1 MRTIKEILRLRWEA
15 GLSHRAIAVSCR
27 KGQTTVR
34 DYLLRAELAGLSW
47 PLPEGME
54 EEALERLLFPPP
66 AASSQ
71 RRPEPDWETIHRE
84 LRGKGV
90 TLALLW
96 QEYKA
101 AHPDGYQH
109 SRFCQLYQQ
118 WASTLEPVLRQHYVA
133 GEKLL
138 VDYAGPTMPV
148 VDRRTGEVRQAQ
160 IFVAVLGAS
169 NYTYV
174 EATWSQGLPDWIGS
188 HRRCFEFLGG
198 VPALITPDNIKSGV
212 TSPCFYDPELN
223 RTYQKLA
230 EHYATAVLPARIR
243 RPRDKA
249 KAEAGVQGVERW
261 LLARLRHRRFFSL
274 AELNEA
280 LWELLAEYNRRPFQK
295 LEGCRE
301 SLFLA
306 LDRPALRP
314 LPARPYEY
322 QEWKKA
328 RVSIDYHVEVDR
340 HYYSVPY
347 QLLGAQVEVCLTAR
361 LVEILHQGQRVASHL
376 RSFVRGGHTTV
387 LAHMPR
393 HHREYVDW
401 SPARLVRWAQQTGPA
416 TAQVVEQILAS
427 RPHPVQGYR
436 AGLGVLRLGK
446 QHGPERLEPACARA
460 LALRTLS
467 YQSIKS
473 ILIHRLEQQP
483 LPTTAAPPPPLQH
496 AHIRGAD
503 YYAQDRGALPLDQ
516 DRGALPRDQEET
528 IHATPTDTGQTAGT
542 EADGNAPRLSGAGAA
557 AGEPELEL

>member
-15 GLSHRAIAVSCR
+15 GLSYQAIAVSCR

-34 DYLLRAELAGLSW
+34 DYLLRAQAAGLSW
-47 PLPEGME
+47 PLPEGMD
-54 EEALERLLFPPP
+54 EEALEQLLFPVP
-66 AASSQ
+66 AASSH
-71 RRPEPDWETIHRE
+71 RRPEPDWATIHQE
-84 LRGKGV
+84 LRRKGV

-101 AHPDGYQH
+101 THPDGYQH

-118 WASTLEPVLRQHYVA
+118 WASGLEPVLRQHYVA

-138 VDYAGPTMPV
+138 VDYAGQTVPV
-148 VDRRTGEVRQAQ
+148 VDRQTGEVREAQ

-169 NYTYV
+169 NFTYV
-174 EATWSQGLPDWIGS
+174 EASWTQGLTDWIGS

-198 VPALITPDNIKSGV
+198 VPALVIPDNIKSGV
-212 TSPCFYDPELN
+212 TSPCFYDPDLN

-230 EHYATAVLPARIR
+230 EHYQTAVLPARIR

-249 KAEAGVQGVERW
+249 KAEAGVQGIERW

-274 AELNEA
+274 GELNEA
-280 LWELLAEYNRRPFQK
+280 LRELLAQYNRRPFQQ

-314 LPARPYEY
+314 LPAHPYEY
-322 QEWKKA
+322 QQWKKA
-328 RVSIDYHVEVDR
+328 RVGIDYHVEVDR

-347 QLLGAQVEVCLTAR
+347 QLLGAQVEVCLTAHT
-361 LVEILHQGQRVASHL
+361 VEILHKGTRVASHL
-376 RSFVRGGHTTV
+376 RSFQRGGHTTV

-393 HHREYVDW
+393 HHREYVEW
-401 SPARLVRWAQQTGPA
+401 SPQRLVRWAQQIGPA

-427 RPHPVQGYR
+427 RAHPVQGYR

-446 QHGPERLEPACARA
+446 QHGPARLEAACVRA

-473 ILIHRLEQQP
+473 ILAHGLENQP
-483 LPTTAAPPPPLQH
+483 LPPTTTAQSPIRH
-496 AHIRGAD
+496 AHIRGAH
-503 YYAQDRGALPLDQ
+503 YYA
-516 DRGALPRDQEET
+516 RDFAEATSLKQEDNVY
-528 IHATPTDTGQTAGT
+528 AASADAGQTAGT
-542 EADGNAPRLSGAGAA
+542 EACRDAASLSGATAD
-557 AGEPELEL
+557 AGLPGLEL

>member
-1 MRTIKEILRLRWEA
+1 MPQARLSMRTIKEILRLRWEA
-15 GLSHRAIAVSCR
+15 GLSYQAIAVSCR

-34 DYLLRAELAGLSW
+34 DYLLRAQAAGLSW
-47 PLPEGME
+47 PLPEGMD
-54 EEALERLLFPPP
+54 EEALEQLLFPVP
-66 AASSQ
+66 AASSH
-71 RRPEPDWETIHRE
+71 RRPEPDWATIHQE
-84 LRGKGV
+84 LRRKGV

-138 VDYAGPTMPV
+138 VDYAGQTVPV
-148 VDRRTGEVRQAQ
+148 VDRQTGEVREAQ

-169 NYTYV
+169 NFTYV
-174 EATWSQGLPDWIGS
+174 EATWTQGLPDWIGS

-230 EHYATAVLPARIR
+230 EHYNTAVLPARIR

-280 LWELLAEYNRRPFQK
+280 LRDLLDEYNRRPFQK

-301 SLFLA
+301 SLFLS
-306 LDRPALRP
+306 LDRPALKP

-322 QEWKKA
+322 QQWKKA
-328 RVSIDYHVEVDR
+328 RVSIDYHVEVER

-347 QLLGAQVEVCLTAR
+347 QLLGAQVEVCLTAHT
-361 LVEILHQGQRVASHL
+361 VEILHKGRRVASHL
-376 RSFVRGGHTTV
+376 RSFQQGGHTT
-387 LAHMPR
+387 LPEHMPR
-393 HHREYVDW
+393 HHREYVQW
-401 SPARLVRWAQQTGPA
+401 SPERLIRWARQTGPA
-416 TAQVVEQILAS
+416 TAQVVEQILAA
-427 RPHPVQGYR
+427 RAHPVQGYR

-446 QHGPERLEPACARA
+446 QHGSARLEAACVRA
-460 LALRTLS
+460 LVLNALS

-473 ILIHRLEQQP
+473 ILAHGLENQP
-483 LPTTAAPPPPLQH
+483 LPPTTTVHAPIRH
-496 AHIRGAD
+496 AHIRGAH
-503 YYAQDRGALPLDQ
+503 YYAQEDNVYAASAD
-516 DRGALPRDQEET
+516 A
-528 IHATPTDTGQTAGT
+528 GQTAGT
-542 EADGNAPRLSGAGAA
+542 EARRDAPSLSGATAD
-557 AGEPELEL
+557 AGLPGLEL

>member
-15 GLSHRAIAVSCR
+15 GLSQREIAVSCR
-27 KGQTTVR
+27 LGRSTVR
-34 DYLLRAELAGLSW
+34 DYLLRAQAAGLRW
-47 PLPEGME
+47 PLPEEMD
-54 EEALERLLFPPP
+54 EEALEQLLFPLP
-66 AASSQ
+66 AASSH
-71 RRPEPDWETIHRE
+71 RRPEPDWATIHQE
-84 LRGKGV
+84 LRRKGV

-118 WASTLEPVLRQHYVA
+118 WASQLEPRPEGTRRQHYVA

-138 VDYAGPTMPV
+138 VDYAGQTVTV
-148 VDRRTGEVRQAQ
+148 VDRRTGEVREAQ

-169 NYTYV
+169 NFTYV
-174 EATWSQGLPDWIGS
+174 EATWSQRLPDWIGS

-230 EHYATAVLPARIR
+230 EHYNTAVLPARIR

-274 AELNEA
+274 AELNDA

-301 SLFLA
+301 SLFLS
-306 LDRPALRP
+306 L
-314 LPARPYEY
+314 
-322 QEWKKA
+322 
-328 RVSIDYHVEVDR
+328 DR
-340 HYYSVPY
+340 HYYSVPH
-347 QLLGAQVEVCLTAR
+347 QLLGVQVEVCLTAHT
-361 LVEILHQGQRVASHL
+361 VEILHQGTRVASHL

-401 SPARLVRWAQQTGPA
+401 SPARLIRWAQQTGPA
-416 TAQVVEQILAS
+416 TAAVIEQILAS
-427 RPHPVQGYR
+427 RAYPVQGYR

-446 QHGPERLEPACARA
+446 HHGPARLEAACARA
-460 LALRTLS
+460 LALRALS

-473 ILIHRLEQQP
+473 ILKHGLEHQP
-483 LPTTAAPPPPLQH
+483 LPPTTTAHTPIRH
-496 AHIRGAD
+496 AHIRGTH
-503 YYAQDRGALPLDQ
+503 YYAQEDNVYA
-516 DRGALPRDQEET
+516 A
-528 IHATPTDTGQTAGT
+528 PTDAGQTAGT
-542 EADGNAPRLSGAGAA
+542 EARGDAPSLSGATADA
-557 AGEPELEL
+557 REPGLEL

>member
-1 MRTIKEILRLRWEA
+1 MPRERLSMRTIREVLRLRWEA
-15 GLSHRAIAVSCR
+15 GLSQREIGISCR
-27 KGQTTVR
+27 LGRSTVR
-34 DYLLRAELAGLSW
+34 DYLLRAEAAGLSW
-47 PLPEGME
+47 PLPEGMD
-54 EEALERLLFPPP
+54 EEALEQLLFPAP

-71 RRPEPDWETIHRE
+71 RRPEPDWATIHQE
-84 LRGKGV
+84 LRRKGM

-118 WASTLEPVLRQHYVA
+118 WASALEPVLRQHYVA

-138 VDYAGPTMPV
+138 VDYAGQTVPV
-148 VDRRTGEVRQAQ
+148 VDRRTGEVREAQ

-169 NYTYV
+169 NFTYV
-174 EATWSQGLPDWIGS
+174 EATWTQGLPDWIGS
-188 HRRCFEFLGG
+188 HRRGFEFLGG
-198 VPALITPDNIKSGV
+198 VPALIIPDNIKSGV
-212 TSPCFYDPELN
+212 TSPCFYDPDLN

-230 EHYATAVLPARIR
+230 EHYQTAVLPARIR

-274 AELNEA
+274 AELNDA
-280 LWELLAEYNRRPFQK
+280 LWALLAEYNRRPFQK

-306 LDRPALRP
+306 LDRPALKP
-314 LPARPYEY
+314 LPAQPYEY

-347 QLLGAQVEVCLTAR
+347 QILGAQVEVCLTAHT
-361 LVEILHQGQRVASHL
+361 VEILHKGTRVASHL

-436 AGLGVLRLGK
+436 ASLGVLRLGK
-446 QHGPERLEPACARA
+446 HHGPARLEAACARA
-460 LALRTLS
+460 LALRALS

-473 ILIHRLEQQP
+473 ILAHGLESQP
-483 LPTTAAPPPPLQH
+483 LPTATAPQAPIRH
-496 AHIRGAD
+496 AHIRGAH
-503 YYAQDRGALPLDQ
+503 YYAQEDNVYAASAD
-516 DRGALPRDQEET
+516 A
-528 IHATPTDTGQTAGT
+528 GQTAGT
-542 EADGNAPRLSGAGAA
+542 EARRDAPSLSGATADARLPG
-557 AGEPELEL
+557 LEL

>member
-34 DYLLRAELAGLSW
+34 DYVLRAEAAGLSW
-47 PLPEGME
+47 PLPEEMD
-54 EEALERLLFPPP
+54 EEALERLLFAPP
-66 AASSQ
+66 AASCH
-71 RRPEPDWETIHRE
+71 RRPEPDWETVHRD
-84 LRGKGV
+84 LRRKGV

-118 WASTLEPVLRQHYVA
+118 WAGQLEPVLRQHYVA

-138 VDYAGPTMPV
+138 VDYPGQTVPV
-148 VDRRTGEVRQAQ
+148 VDRHTGEVRQAQ

-169 NYTYV
+169 NYTFV
-174 EATWSQGLPDWIGS
+174 EATWTQGLPDWIGS

-198 VPALITPDNIKSGV
+198 VPALIIPDNIKPGV
-212 TSPCFYDPELN
+212 TSPCFYDPDLN
-223 RTYQKLA
+223 RTYLKLA
-230 EHYATAVLPARIR
+230 EHYATAVVPARIR

-261 LLARLRHRRFFSL
+261 LLARLRHRTFFSL

-280 LWELLAEYNRRPFQK
+280 LRELLVQYNRRPFQK

-301 SLFLA
+301 SLFLS
-306 LDRPALRP
+306 LDRPALKP
-314 LPARPYEY
+314 LPSRPYEY
-322 QEWKKA
+322 QQWKKA

-347 QLLGAQVEVCLTAR
+347 QLLGAQVELCLTAHT
-361 LVEILHQGQRVASHL
+361 VEILHKGKRVASHL
-376 RSFVRGGHTTV
+376 RSFQRGGHTT
-387 LAHMPR
+387 LPEHMPR
-393 HHREYVDW
+393 HHREYVQW
-401 SPARLVRWAQQTGPA
+401 SPERLIRWARQTGPA

-427 RPHPVQGYR
+427 RAHPVQGYR

-446 QHGPERLEPACARA
+446 HHGAQRLEAACVRA
-460 LALRTLS
+460 LALNALS

-473 ILIHRLEQQP
+473 ILAHGLESQP
-483 LPTTAAPPPPLQH
+483 LPPTATSQTPIRH
-496 AHIRGAD
+496 THIRGAH
-503 YYAQDRGALPLDQ
+503 YYAQEDKVY
-516 DRGALPRDQEET
+516 
-528 IHATPTDTGQTAGT
+528 ATSADAGQTAGT
-542 EADGNAPRLSGAGAA
+542 EARRDAASLSGATAN
-557 AGEPELEL
+557 AGLPGLEL

>member
-1 MRTIKEILRLRWEA
+1 MPQARLSMRTIKEILRLRWEA
-15 GLSHRAIAVSCR
+15 GLSYQAIAVSCR

-34 DYLLRAELAGLSW
+34 DYLLRAEAAGLSW
-47 PLPEGME
+47 PLPEGMD
-54 EEALERLLFPPP
+54 EEALEQLLFPVP
-66 AASSQ
+66 AASSH
-71 RRPEPDWETIHRE
+71 RRPEPDWATIHQE
-84 LRGKGV
+84 LRRKGV

-138 VDYAGPTMPV
+138 VDYAGQTVPV
-148 VDRRTGEVRQAQ
+148 VDRQTGEVREAQ

-169 NYTYV
+169 NFTYV
-174 EATWSQGLPDWIGS
+174 EATWTQRLPDWIGS

-230 EHYATAVLPARIR
+230 EHYNTAVLPARIR

-280 LWELLAEYNRRPFQK
+280 LRELSGQYNRRPFQK

-301 SLFLA
+301 SLFLS

-314 LPARPYEY
+314 LPAHPYEY
-322 QEWKKA
+322 AQWKKA
-328 RVSIDYHVEVDR
+328 RVNIDYHVEVDR
-340 HYYSVPY
+340 HWYSVPHALIR
-347 QLLGAQVEVCLTAR
+347 QQVEVCLSAHT
-361 LVEILHQGQRVASHL
+361 VEILHKGKRVASHL
-376 RSFVRGGHTTV
+376 RSFQQGRHTTV
-387 LAHMPR
+387 LEHMPR
-393 HHREYVDW
+393 HHREYVQW
-401 SPARLVRWAQQTGPA
+401 SPERLIRWAQQTGSN
-416 TAQVVEQILAS
+416 TAQVVEQILAA
-427 RPHPVQGYR
+427 RAHPVQGYR
-436 AGLGVLRLGK
+436 ACLGILRLGK
-446 QHGPERLEPACARA
+446 QHGAARLEAACVRA
-460 LALRTLS
+460 LALNALS
-467 YQSIKS
+467 YKS
-473 ILIHRLEQQP
+473 IDSILKHGLENQP
-483 LPTTAAPPPPLQH
+483 LPPRPIAHPPIRH
-496 AHIRGAD
+496 AHIRGAH
-503 YYAQDRGALPLDQ
+503 YYAREDTVYA
-516 DRGALPRDQEET
+516 A
-528 IHATPTDTGQTAGT
+528 PTDAGQTAGA
-542 EADGNAPRLSGAGAA
+542 EARRDAASLSGATTDARLPG
-557 AGEPELEL
+557 LEL

>member
-1 MRTIKEILRLRWEA
+1 MPQERLSMRTIKEILRLRWEA
-15 GLSHRAIAVSCR
+15 GLSYQAIAVSCR

-34 DYLLRAELAGLSW
+34 DYVLRAEAAGLSW
-47 PLPEGME
+47 PLPEGMDE
-54 EEALERLLFPPP
+54 EELERLLFPPP
-66 AASSQ
+66 AASSH
-71 RRPEPDWETIHRE
+71 RRPEPDWPTIHQE
-84 LRGKGV
+84 LRRKGV

-109 SRFCQLYQQ
+109 SRFCQRYQQ
-118 WASTLEPVLRQHYVA
+118 WAGRLEPVLRQHYVG

-138 VDYAGPTMPV
+138 VDYAGQTVPV
-148 VDRRTGEVRQAQ
+148 VDRQTGEVREAQ

-169 NYTYV
+169 NFTYV
-174 EATWSQGLPDWIGS
+174 EASWTQGLPDWIGS

-198 VPALITPDNIKSGV
+198 VPALVIPDNIKSGV
-212 TSPCFYDPELN
+212 TSPCFYDPDLN

-230 EHYATAVLPARIR
+230 EHYQTAVLPARIR

-274 AELNEA
+274 GELNEA
-280 LWELLAEYNRRPFQK
+280 LRELLAQYNRRPFQQ

-306 LDRPALRP
+306 LDRPALKL
-314 LPARPYEY
+314 LPAQPYEY
-322 QEWKKA
+322 QQWKKA

-347 QLLGAQVEVCLTAR
+347 QLLGAQVEVCLTAHT
-361 LVEILHQGQRVASHL
+361 VEILHKGARVASHL
-376 RSFVRGGHTTV
+376 RSFQRGGHTTV

-393 HHREYVDW
+393 HHREYVEW
-401 SPARLVRWAQQTGPA
+401 SPQRLVRWAQQIGPA

-427 RPHPVQGYR
+427 RAHPVQGYR

-446 QHGPERLEPACARA
+446 QHGPARLEAACVRA

-473 ILIHRLEQQP
+473 ILTHGLENQP
-483 LPTTAAPPPPLQH
+483 LPPTTTAHAPIRH
-496 AHIRGAD
+496 AHIRGAH
-503 YYAQDRGALPLDQ
+503 YYAQ
-516 DRGALPRDQEET
+516 E
-528 IHATPTDTGQTAGT
+528 DTVYVASADAGQTAGT
-542 EADGNAPRLSGAGAA
+542 EARRDAASLSGAGADAGLPGLEWLGEA
-557 AGEPELEL
+557 ATAALRA